1 MYKMIILLAIAIA
14 ATLSAFASEETHV
27 MATVNQFV
35 DGFNKGDLK
44 SAAAACADQMSIID
58 EFSPHLW
65 QGAGAFSKWVDD
77 FDADAKKN
85 EITDGFVTLRKPRH
99 IDVTADHAYVFIPA
113 NYAFKK
119 QGKPAMETGSIIT
132 IVLQKDPAGWRITAW
147 AWAKN

>member
-1 MYKMIILLAIAIA
+1 MREIIIAIAIAIA
-14 ATLSAFASEETHV
+14 ATTPAFASEADNV

-44 SAAAACADQMSIID
+44 SAAAACADQMAIID

-65 QGAGAFSKWVDD
+65 QGAGAFSKWVGD

-85 EITDGFVTLRKPRH
+85 DITDGFVTLGKPRH
-99 IDVTADHAYVFIPA
+99 VDVTGDRAYVVAPA
-113 NYAFKK
+113 NYAYK
-119 QGKPAMETGSIIT
+119 QKGKVMMETSSIIT
-132 IVLQKDPAGWRITAW
+132 IVLQKGTAGWRITAW